1 MGAKDPKAAIVEILK
16 REGPVPVYRLAK
28 ALGMSYGAIQW
39 YIYTLEREG
48 VVETVKIG
56 KRRYVVLKASDWMGN
71 VKVGDVLEEFL
82 LTLAALG
89 VRQDMTLREAL
100 ETLEKKAPH
109 IAELLR
115 RLVEKA

>member
-1 MGAKDPKAAIVEILK
+1 MGVKDPKAIILEILK

-28 ALGMSYGAIQW
+28 ALGVSYGAVQW
-39 YIYTLEREG
+39 YIYTLEKEG

-71 VKVGDVLEEFL
+71 VKVGDILDEFL
-82 LTLAALG
+82 LTLSALG
-89 VRQDMTLREAL
+89 VKPEMTLREAL
-100 ETLEKKAPH
+100 ETLEKRAPH

-115 RLVEKA
+115 RMMEKI